1 MVAQGSSRK
10 KAEAAFQAQR
20 VTAHMASEVIANA
33 RTVQSFCAEDKESV
47 RYEKGLLEHEA
58 LEKEYRVFTGVA
70 HLFFGAVNLGLSAGG
85 LYCGSSLV
93 KQGVTTPE
101 LMMEFMQ
108 V

>member
-47 RYEKGLLEHEA
+47 RYEKGLLEHEV

-70 HLFFGAVNLGLSAGG
+70 HLFFNAVNLGLSAGG
-85 LYCGSSLV
+85 LYFGSSLV